1 MNTPTGGFLCDFVE
15 GRIEKPSDGLNGDC
29 IIHYTGQ
36 YSDYLMKVKL
46 VNGMREGEALIVQ
59 EDSPYIKLEYR
70 NGKMTGAVK
79 RMKLD
84 GTVELMG
91 ELIDGMESGLF
102 KEYLGECYNRR
113 HIYCSER
120 YLKERTSRRARYVLH
135 RLSFDDC
142 EDGTIWRGYYRNGKR
157 YSEVRKNGRGGKW
170 YEERS
175 MKNREL
181 LSIAEYDSSLHDKN
195 GRCMEYENGKWVG
208 EWVYENGVRVR
219 CMREYRDGVI
229 TLYDDNGEKVT
240 TTNEWDGMRMRET
253 LHSVMKDKNDDSL
266 MYFDL
271 KTGYVCGVWKTKERC
286 YVLQRS
292 DEENQVV
299 VADLKTHEMRVYDGD
314 DWKESEQ
321 DGVSCVDLGVSGRR
335 WEGGIKDGKPFGY
348 GVLYDE
354 EGKKEYEGFIIDE
367 MRICYGTE
375 YYSGIERVEYVG
387 CIFDSKRFGKG
398 VCYDRNGII
407 EYDGLWNSDELHSDQ
422 LDDGMMNNYTE
433 SIGTGERTFNDV
445 KSFIPPVFLHSLKQ
459 IVIGNECYKRV
470 RVFELDGLSEL
481 ESVKIGK
488 ESYSMNPS
496 DPWRTKR
503 ADGFFR
509 IVNCSELKSI
519 QIGRYSFS
527 DYRSFE
533 LSNLPSLQFIDI
545 DIECFKY
552 VRSFSLVGL
561 VDLNGLNFQIFLN
574 FDQSNSDT
582 VHSMRYIQLCLRVVE
597 IWTDYEDLPKLQSI
611 QLGSYVF
618 GGDENQK
625 TISDKPYNYKNSLTM
640 RSKRMS

>member
-120 YLKERTSRRARYVLH
+120 YLKERTSRRARYVL
-135 RLSFDDC
+135 FDDC

-208 EWVYENGVRVR
+208 EWVYKNGVRVR

-321 DGVSCVDLGVSGRR
+321 DGVDCIDLDVNGKR
-335 WEGGIKDGKPFGY
+335 WEGGVKNGKPFGY

-354 EGKKEYEGFIIDE
+354 EGKKEYEGFMVDGVKMGCGI
-367 MRICYGTE
+367 E
-375 YYSGIERVEYVG
+375 YYNDIERIEYEG
-387 CIFDSKRFGKG
+387 CFCDDKRFGRG
-398 VCYDRNGII
+398 VLFGRNGMI
-407 EYDGLWNSDELHSDQ
+407 EYNGLWKNDSTYCDQ
-422 LDDGMMNNYTE
+422 LDGNRIDCHTE
-433 SIGTGERTFNDV
+433 SVSINDGSFNEV
-445 KSFIPPVFLHSLKQ
+445 KSFILPSFIHSLKR
-459 IVIGNECYKRV
+459 IAIGNKCFGKV
-470 RVFELDGLSEL
+470 RVVELDGLDEL
-481 ESVKIGK
+481 ESVVIGNDSFRISDK
-488 ESYSMNPS
+488 ERPYASY
-496 DPWRTKR
+496 
-503 ADGFFR
+503 R
-509 IVNCSELKSI
+509 IVNCPKLKSI
-519 QIGRYSFS
+519 QIGYDSFY
-527 DYRSFE
+527 DYHSFE
-533 LSNLPSLQFIDI
+533 LNNLPSLQSIDI
-545 DIECFKY
+545 GENCFY
-552 VRSFSLVGL
+552 WTPSFSLTGLIDGL
-561 VDLNGLNFQIFLN
+561 V
-574 FDQSNSDT
+574 
-582 VHSMRYIQLCLRVVE
+582 
-597 IWTDYEDLPKLQSI
+597 
-611 QLGSYVF
+611 
-618 GGDENQK
+618 
-625 TISDKPYNYKNSLTM
+625 
-640 RSKRMS
+640 